1 MMTRTFKVFF
11 LSLLFALGV
20 AGCGSVE
27 LSKYKDQKPELD
39 LRTYLNGTIDAWG
52 MFQGRDGEVV
62 RRFTVVMDA
71 KWDGDT
77 GVLDEAFEWNDGTQS
92 RRIWTLKRQPDGTYR
107 GTADDVVG
115 EAIGEVSGNAFH
127 WRYVMA
133 LPVDGKVY
141 NVDFDD
147 WMFLIDDRVML
158 NRAAMSK
165 WGVHLGDVTLS
176 FTKRSN

>member
-1 MMTRTFKVFF
+1 MTRFFKAFV
-11 LSLLFALGV
+11 LTLLLVLGV

-27 LSKYKDQKPELD
+27 VSKYSNEKPQLD

-52 MFQGRDGEVV
+52 MFQGRDGEVQ
-62 RRFTVVMDA
+62 RRFRVVIEA
-71 KWDGDT
+71 TWTGDT
-77 GVLDEAFEWNDGTQS
+77 GVLDERFEWNDGTTS
-92 RRIWTLKRQPDGTYR
+92 RRVWTLRRQPDGSYR

-147 WMFLIDDRVML
+147 WMFLMDNRVML

-176 FTKRSN
+176 FTKR

>member
-1 MMTRTFKVFF
+1 MTRIFKAAA
-11 LSLLFALGV
+11 LSLLLALGV
-20 AGCGSVE
+20 AGCGSVDVT
-27 LSKYKDQKPELD
+27 KYKNEKPELD

-52 MFQGRDGEVV
+52 MFQGRDGEVQ
-62 RRFTVVMDA
+62 RRFKVVMEA
-71 KWDGDT
+71 KWTGDT
-77 GVLDEAFEWNDGTQS
+77 GVLDESFEWNDGTTS
-92 RRIWTLKRQPDGTYR
+92 RRVWTLKRQPDGSYR

-115 EAIGEVSGNAFH
+115 EAIGQVSGNAFH

-147 WMFLIDDRVML
+147 WMFQMDDRVML

-176 FTKRSN
+176 FTKR

>member
-1 MMTRTFKVFF
+1 MMPRSFKAFF
-11 LSLLFALGV
+11 IALLLALGV

-27 LSKYKDQKPELD
+27 VSKYKDEKPALD

-77 GVLDEAFEWNDGTQS
+77 GVLDEAFEWNDGTKS
-92 RRIWTLKRQPDGTYR
+92 RRIWTLKRQPDGSYR